1 MSYDEKHLGKIRP
14 LTLAD
19 GESTNDLC
27 KKLCEKNNYDLSSYH
42 DDYIEC
48 LKDNGYEK
56 YLVTDNGIYE
66 IFDHREESDDPYVQ
80 KLIPLGDGT
89 FEFVATFY
97 NGGTCLSEIL
107 EDELEKYEQNKS
119 KEVAR

>member
-1 MSYDEKHLGKIRP
+1 MSYDEKHFGKIRL

-19 GESTNDLC
+19 GQSTNDLC
-27 KKLCEKNNYDLSSYH
+27 KELCEKNNYEFSSYH

-56 YLVTDNGIYE
+56 YLVTENGIYE
-66 IFDHREESDDPYVQ
+66 IFEHKEVSDDPYVQ

-107 EDELEKYEQNKS
+107 EDELENYEQNKS